1 MDVTTVRTVQQLERL
16 RGAWSALQGD
26 AVTADLDYSL
36 TLLEHGPRVERPHV
50 VLFERGGRPAGMVIA
65 RLESVQLASKIG
77 YKTVYR
83 PRVRALRVAY
93 GGMLGEAAGELAP
106 HAVAELMVALRCGE
120 ADIVLF
126 PNLRTDG
133 AVFAE
138 ATKKPPFLLR
148 QHAFDVRIHRR
159 LGLPDSFD
167 TFLGSLSRRTR
178 EGIRRNERRLLRTI
192 GDQISVRSLDGRD
205 DVEAFF
211 AAARPVAEATYQGS
225 LGVAVHGGELEL
237 ALARLAAE
245 RGWFRARVL
254 YVGEQPVAF
263 WHGYAYRG
271 VFQTHVPGYLPAYRE
286 LNVGTYVLLRLVE
299 ELCADPLVGVLDF
312 GFGDAEYK
320 RRFGDE
326 AWEEADVAIF
336 APSFAGVR
344 VNAVRTAIVAAN
356 RVGKRALGSGLL
368 ARMKRAWR
376 SRMVEGSA

>member
-1 MDVTTVRTVQQLERL
+1 MDVTTATTVQDLERL

-26 AVTADLDYSL
+26 AVTTDLDYNL
-36 TLLEHGPRVERPHV
+36 TLLEQRARVERPHV
-50 VLFERGGRPAGMVIA
+50 VLFERGGRPAGMVVA

-93 GGMLGEAAGELAP
+93 DGMLGEASGDLAP
-106 HAVAELMVALRCGE
+106 HVVSELMAALRRRE
-120 ADIVLF
+120 ADIVLL

-133 AVFAE
+133 PLFAAV
-138 ATKKPPFLLR
+138 TKQPALLLR
-148 QHAFDVRIHRR
+148 QHIFDRKVHRR
-159 LGLPDSFD
+159 LRLPDSFD
-167 TFLGSLSRRTR
+167 AFLGSLSRRTR

-192 GDQISVRSLDGRD
+192 GDQMSLRALEGPESI
-205 DVEAFF
+205 EAFF

-225 LGVAVHGGELEL
+225 LGVGVQGDELEL
-237 ALARLAAE
+237 ALTRLAGE

-254 YVGEQPVAF
+254 YLGERPIAF

-271 VFQTHVPGYLPAYRE
+271 VFQTHVPGYLPSYRE

-299 ELCADPLVGVLDF
+299 ELCADPSVDVLDF

-320 RRFGDE
+320 RRFGNE

-336 APSFAGVR
+336 APSFKGVR

-356 RVGKRALGSGLL
+356 RVGKRAMGSGLL
-368 ARMKRAWR
+368 ARMKRVWR
-376 SRMVEGSA
+376 SRMAEGSA